1 MARYLSWA
9 PAVGLALAAVA
20 LAGCGKKAEAPVAE
34 AVVSVTYVKASP
46 LQLSDDLPGRVV
58 AFRSAQ
64 IRPQVA
70 GIVQRRLFT
79 EGGQVRAGQ
88 PLFQIN
94 ASPFQADLDSADAAV
109 QRAQAVRAR
118 AKIQVDRLRGLLA
131 TEAVSQQVYDDAAAD
146 LAQAEADVA
155 ASRATAARRRLD
167 VAFATITS
175 PIAGRIGAASV
186 TEGALVGTGDTT
198 PLATVNQIDQVYIDV
213 RQPVARLLAL
223 RAAGESQAPVEILD
237 ADGAPMNLRG
247 RLLFSDLQ
255 VDPSTGEAVA
265 RVLVDNRSGRLLPG
279 MFVRARLPRGPAT
292 SLPQVP
298 QQAVFRQGEQ
308 AQLVVIRGDGSS
320 ETRSVQVGDVVDNSY
335 VVLSGI
341 KAGERVVV
349 EGRDKLAPG
358 APVKL
363 VVWKTP
369 PITDR

>member
-1 MARYLSWA
+1 MARYLGWSPTA
-9 PAVGLALAAVA
+9 GLALAAVV
-20 LAGCGKKAEAPVAE
+20 LAGCDRKPEAPAVE
-34 AVVSVTYVKASP
+34 AVVSVAHVEAYP

-70 GIVQRRLFT
+70 GIIQRRFFT
-79 EGGQVRAGQ
+79 EGGEVRAGQ
-88 PLFQIN
+88 PLFQID
-94 ASPFQADLDSADAAV
+94 ASPFQADLDSAEAAV

-118 AKIQVDRLRGLLA
+118 ARVQVDRLGGLLP
-131 TEAVSQQVYDDAAAD
+131 TEAVSQQIYDDAAAE
-146 LAQAEADVA
+146 LALAEADVA
-155 ASRATAARRRLD
+155 ASRAAAARRRLD

-175 PIAGRIGAASV
+175 PITGRIGAASV
-186 TEGALVGTGDTT
+186 TEGALVGTGDAN
-198 PLATVNQIDQVYIDV
+198 PLATVIQIDQVYIDV
-213 RQPVARLLAL
+213 RQPATRLLAL

-247 RLLFSDLQ
+247 QLLFSDLQ
-255 VDPSTGEAVA
+255 VDPSTGEAVV
-265 RVLVDNRSGRLLPG
+265 RVLVDNSSGRLLPG

-308 AQLVVIRGDGSS
+308 AQLVVIHSDGSS
-320 ETRSVQVGDVVDNSY
+320 ETRAVQVGDVVDNRY
-335 VVLSGI
+335 VVLSGV
-341 KAGERVVV
+341 KAGDRVVV
-349 EGRDKLAPG
+349 EGRDRMAPG

-363 VVWKTP
+363 VAWQTP